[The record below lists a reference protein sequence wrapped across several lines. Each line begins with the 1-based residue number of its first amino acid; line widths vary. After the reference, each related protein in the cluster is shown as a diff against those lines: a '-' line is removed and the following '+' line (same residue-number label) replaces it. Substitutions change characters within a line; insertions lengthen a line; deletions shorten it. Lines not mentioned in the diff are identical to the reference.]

1 MILIVVRHL
10 IRPQYA
16 DEFPR
21 MVGEFTAAT
30 RAEPG
35 TISFEWSRSTDDPA
49 VYFLIEAFRDAAAG
63 EAHVSSSH
71 FKAAI
76 ARLPDFLAAAV
87 APAAAVRG
95 RSEALLAEV
104 LAMGHQQGVFD
115 VVHLEATAAAIG
127 GMGIRVASW
136 YPAPEAGLNPSQLA
150 DVYASLALRMAG
162 ARQQLPAARPGHPG
176 GTLPQEG
183 ATWRSPGAGKPHG
196 LP

>member
-1 MILIVVRHL
+1 VILIVVRHL

-49 VYFLIEAFRDAAAG
+49 VFFLIEAFRDAVAG

-76 ARLPDFLAAAV
+76 ARLPDFLAAAPQIIH
-87 APAAAVRG
+87 ADIAADGWSRMAELKPAAG
-95 RSEALLAEV
+95 
-104 LAMGHQQGVFD
+104 
-115 VVHLEATAAAIG
+115 
-127 GMGIRVASW
+127 
-136 YPAPEAGLNPSQLA
+136 
-150 DVYASLALRMAG
+150 
-162 ARQQLPAARPGHPG
+162 
-176 GTLPQEG
+176 EG
-183 ATWRSPGAGKPHG
+183 
-196 LP
+196 

>member
-76 ARLPDFLAAAV
+76 ARLPDFLAAPPEIIHADI
-87 APAAAVRG
+87 AADGWSRMAELQPAAG
-95 RSEALLAEV
+95 
-104 LAMGHQQGVFD
+104 
-115 VVHLEATAAAIG
+115 
-127 GMGIRVASW
+127 
-136 YPAPEAGLNPSQLA
+136 
-150 DVYASLALRMAG
+150 
-162 ARQQLPAARPGHPG
+162 
-176 GTLPQEG
+176 EG
-183 ATWRSPGAGKPHG
+183 
-196 LP
+196 